1 MVYSPFCACAEFVY
15 FRGPRCEKSFSPQSY
30 SRSMRALFI
39 SHYKMS
45 DTARSDPK
53 PSSSNPSSSGTNI
66 EKKAGRKDYYARR
79 DASRVYL
86 FENFAPWREFKKK
99 HGLKTDADV
108 AEMLL
113 ENFDATKSSRALW

>member
-1 MVYSPFCACAEFVY
+1 MMILTQSLKMVYSPFCACAEFVY
-15 FRGPRCEKSFSPQSY
+15 FRGHRCEQSFSPQSY

-66 EKKAGRKDYYARR
+66 EKKASRKDYCARR

-86 FENFAPWREFKKK
+86 FENFAPWREFKKNM
-99 HGLKTDADV
+99 A
-108 AEMLL
+108 
-113 ENFDATKSSRALW
+113 